1 MQDLPLK
8 LDRLC
13 LAEFWKVRNQCDL
26 VVDNPAHGRR
36 VGTKWS
42 LRSPPTKTVSWFYEG
57 NIKMFRKETWIL
69 GEVLLFFFF
78 FLRGYDSWVKQI
90 LRFCWLWEPFTMKWL
105 VFVGKDFCFTVM
117 PYLFSIIFNE
127 FYIGGH
133 WFLSFLVLNCHV
145 LLDKSTVFM

>member
-13 LAEFWKVRNQCDL
+13 LADFWKVRNQCDL

-69 GEVLLFFFF
+69 GKVLLFLFFLEDMIAEWSKSFTEVLLTLGTF
-78 FLRGYDSWVKQI
+78 YYEVTC
-90 LRFCWLWEPFTMKWL
+90 FCWKGFLL
-105 VFVGKDFCFTVM
+105 HSDAILILY
-117 PYLFSIIFNE
+117 YLQWILYRWALISELFGFE
-127 FYIGGH
+127 
-133 WFLSFLVLNCHV
+133 LSCSFG
-145 LLDKSTVFM
+145 